1 MKQLLL
7 LFSMMLVFGLTTQA
21 QDCTYAKKTN
31 ASVEKTQ
38 CTKSTA
44 AAAAKLASMDAS
56 IESRTCAQSGK
67 VSYVRKSVCDKS
79 GKVSYTGVEYC
90 SKSAKF
96 VNISPRQQACSKSK
110 ASAEG
115 NAKATKVSDKKGA
128 CTSAQKAACAKTCTG
143 ASKSKVNAAPK
154 QDAEGKA
161 KVKLVK
167 GEE

>member
-7 LFSMMLVFGLTTQA
+7 LFSMMLAFGLTTQA
-21 QDCTYAKKTN
+21 QDCSYSKKTN

-44 AAAAKLASMDAS
+44 TAAAKLASMDES

-67 VSYVRKSVCDKS
+67 LSYVRKSVCEKS

-90 SKSAKF
+90 SKSGKF
-96 VNISPRQQACSKSK
+96 VNISPRQACSKSK

-143 ASKSKVNAAPK
+143 ASKGKVNAAPK
-154 QDAEGKA
+154 QNAEGKA